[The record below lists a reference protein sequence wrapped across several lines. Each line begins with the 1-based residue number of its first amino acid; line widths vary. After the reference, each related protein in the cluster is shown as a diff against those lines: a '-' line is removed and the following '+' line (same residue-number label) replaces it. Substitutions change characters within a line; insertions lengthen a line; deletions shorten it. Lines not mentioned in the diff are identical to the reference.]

1 MAFPEGIKQLP
12 VSQLWAF
19 LFFFMLFNLG
29 LDSQVSKYKLVWSIT
44 ACSASNG
51 SAVRPFQTPNDSFL
65 TLF

>member
-29 LDSQVSKYKLVWSIT
+29 LDSQVIFLLSEKEQKNWSYLIE
-44 ACSASNG
+44 CSGTQRLMFFFVSFG
-51 SAVRPFQTPNDSFL
+51 S
-65 TLF
+65 

>member
-29 LDSQVSKYKLVWSIT
+29 LDSQVI
-44 ACSASNG
+44 
-51 SAVRPFQTPNDSFL
+51 FL
-65 TLF
+65 LSEKEQKN

>member
-29 LDSQVSKYKLVWSIT
+29 LDSQVIFYCLMSVLEQKWKKNKKT
-44 ACSASNG
+44 
-51 SAVRPFQTPNDSFL
+51 DL
-65 TLF
+65 T